1 MVIREI
7 MHTVLEYVK
16 NVEKERWLN
25 KMLKIVKRLFCKHDY
40 KIEEYFFGDMKNY
53 GVGVGVCK
61 KCGKRKVVK

>member
-1 MVIREI
+1 MKKFI
-7 MHTVLEYVK
+7 K
-16 NVEKERWLN
+16 Q
-25 KMLKIVKRLFCKHDY
+25 LFCKHDY